1 MAQAKRYFWNISK
14 ANKEWEALS
23 LEETSS
29 DIKNGERGF
38 LTAQAAYNAGLK
50 KLRNEYEKDVY
61 MLEIHYE
68 DDAVYPPEIGY
79 ETSYVALSVDGKI
92 QKSC

>member
-1 MAQAKRYFWNISK
+1 MAQTKRYFWNISK
-14 ANKEWEALS
+14 ANEDWEALAI
-23 LEETSS
+23 EESS
-29 DIKNGERGF
+29 NYIRNGERGF

-68 DDAVYPPEIGY
+68 DDAVYPPQIAY
-79 ETSYVALSVDGKI
+79 EHSYTALSVNGKI